1 MKRFFLNRNNNYPLG
16 NGREKVWKDGRGRK
30 SQTHKRLWINYD
42 LSQLGF
48 LSIDFTSLRW
58 TIFCSHFL
66 HIFHLSLNRNP
77 SVFCCEQEGK
87 NSPKKKKKIEIKIQT
102 QKVCFEEF
110 VDPIDVNINTQ
121 HNYRLLVEHTHFF
134 SVGFDVSILLI
145 TNSGRLKF
153 QATLGTIRN
162 NIHRRPHS
170 THLISVEC
178 WRHFQTNSKSM
189 CPTQFW

>member
-58 TIFCSHFL
+58 TIFCSHFI

-87 NSPKKKKKIEIKIQT
+87 NSPKKKNWNKNPNPKSLFWRICWSNRCEYQHST
-102 QKVCFEEF
+102 QLSTACWTYTLFFSWFRCFNF
-110 VDPIDVNINTQ
+110 VDHKQWPVEISSYTWNNQKQYTQ
-121 HNYRLLVEHTHFF
+121 T
-134 SVGFDVSILLI
+134 
-145 TNSGRLKF
+145 
-153 QATLGTIRN
+153 
-162 NIHRRPHS
+162 
-170 THLISVEC
+170 
-178 WRHFQTNSKSM
+178 
-189 CPTQFW
+189 PT